1 MINHNTLMYS
11 LFDRTILIDNYQNKD
26 WVPNYTE
33 GDLFELVAKL
43 KESKSKLPQSY
54 PIIWLQSGYTVER
67 RKQEGVTKMTGCKIY
82 LITLG
87 SKVFR
92 YKKRFETSYENMLYR
107 LLNKMDEKF
116 RKTKGINAEDNDSY
130 MVFPLN
136 DIAKD
141 EKGELIPEFT
151 AITEVWDA
159 LLFETNI
166 TITDSCF
173 PEFKIK

>member
-1 MINHNTLMYS
+1 MINHNTLMYK
-11 LFDRTILIDNYQNKD
+11 LFDRTLTVENFQDQSWIANYA
-26 WVPNYTE
+26 E

-43 KESKSKLPQSY
+43 KDSTSKY

-67 RKQEGVTKMTGCKIY
+67 RKQEGITKMTGCKIY

-87 SKVFR
+87 SKTAR
-92 YKKRFETSYENMLYR
+92 YKNRFQTTYDHMLYP
-107 LLNKMDEKF
+107 LLTKIDKKLM
-116 RKTKGINAEDNDSY
+116 KTRGITASDNDSY

-141 EKGELIPEFT
+141 DNGNLIPELT

-159 LLFETNI
+159 VLFETDI
-166 TITDSCF
+166 TISDGCF
-173 PEFKIK
+173 PELIIK